1 MMSISGSD
9 RDEDQWLEGELGG
22 STLPDQRLAR
32 RLQQIVA
39 RMAASPGQPLPLACQ
54 DWAATKAAYR
64 IFDNDRVTE
73 QGVLAGHFAA
83 TKTRVSAAT
92 GPILVLQDTTEFS
105 YKRDAPEKIGFTK
118 AINTGRDQQ
127 GRLREHTVCGLLM
140 HSSLAVTTA
149 GVPLG
154 LAAVKFW
161 TRSKFKGTAALKR
174 KVNPTRVPIE
184 VKELGN

>member
-9 RDEDQWLEGELGG
+9 RDEDQWLEGELSG

-64 IFDNDRVTE
+64 FFDNDRVTE

-83 TKTRVSAAT
+83 TKARVS
-92 GPILVLQDTTEFS
+92 LFLTTCGKEMNSSRRHFS
-105 YKRDAPEKIGFTK
+105 G
-118 AINTGRDQQ
+118 
-127 GRLREHTVCGLLM
+127 
-140 HSSLAVTTA
+140 
-149 GVPLG
+149 
-154 LAAVKFW
+154 
-161 TRSKFKGTAALKR
+161 
-174 KVNPTRVPIE
+174 
-184 VKELGN
+184 